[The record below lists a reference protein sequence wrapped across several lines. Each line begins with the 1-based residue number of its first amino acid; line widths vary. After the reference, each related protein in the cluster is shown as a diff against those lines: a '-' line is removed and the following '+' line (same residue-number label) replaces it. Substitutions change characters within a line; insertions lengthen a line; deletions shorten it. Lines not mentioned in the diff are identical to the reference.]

1 MGTRPR
7 LSTRQLNTLV
17 EQAIV
22 DAYGASEQRVGF
34 LCMLQEHL
42 ACPFTT
48 DVLGYAVTVERI
60 DSNEAE
66 EIVAVCRR
74 QRHRQLIPIL
84 DLPVPIP
91 PPTGWEWIE
100 AYRYWS
106 RGSR

>member
-7 LSTRQLNTLV
+7 LNTRHLKTLI

-22 DAYGASEQRVGF
+22 DACGESEQRVGF
-34 LCMLQEHL
+34 LCMLQAHV
-42 ACPFTT
+42 ACPFVT
-48 DVLGYAVTVERI
+48 DVLGSTVTVERI
-60 DSNEAE
+60 ESNRAE

-74 QRHRQLIPIL
+74 QRHRQQIPIL
-84 DLPVPIP
+84 DLPVPARRP
-91 PPTGWEWIE
+91 AGWEWIE

>member
-7 LSTRQLNTLV
+7 LRTRQLHTLV

-22 DAYGASEQRVGF
+22 DAYGEAEQRVGF
-34 LCMLQEHL
+34 LCMLQEHVV
-42 ACPFTT
+42 CPFTT
-48 DVLGYAVTVERI
+48 DVLGHAVTVERI
-60 DSNEAE
+60 DSNKAE

-84 DLPVPIP
+84 DLQVPVHP
-91 PPTGWEWIE
+91 PAGWVWIE